1 MQPAFAKTTIT
12 FNLKFSATQSTA
24 QAWVRACPRRTE
36 QQRGRWP
43 SASLPTEGCPSR
55 PVPVAAV
62 GRKQA
67 LPRCPPAMLHSS
79 LGQQPPPPLPVLLL
93 QFLCRLREPVSAG
106 GWRTTWATLSASGLL
121 PRNTQ
126 PRLCLPSRAV
136 GARPPGPG
144 TTACRSSSRP
154 PPHRRSDTHGPPSGP
169 LSSCGL
175 LPPLARL
182 LVKDRLEDRSV
193 ARSRAPRGAAAR
205 TRAWPGSPVL
215 RSSRRPPPSRPAPS
229 PRGSPPRRLTGCE
242 RAIVV
247 PSQQPAVAREQQ
259 QQRRAPPLKPRRWS
273 VAAAATVP
281 RGEPAVPAQGVQLGL
296 QRRAAPSCAPA
307 SPAVPTPPS
316 LEPCRSAS
324 ALPTA
329 AAPRAARGRPAPRA
343 WCSLAPCRWP
353 SVPSAP
359 AHGPQMGVWAY
370 VRSLLRLNRPAPTAE
385 LSSSAAHGGRRV
397 LGLLRAML
405 LGL

>member
-1 MQPAFAKTTIT
+1 M
-12 FNLKFSATQSTA
+12 
-24 QAWVRACPRRTE
+24 RACPRRTE

-259 QQRRAPPLKPRRWS
+259 QQRRAPPLTPRRWS
-273 VAAAATVP
+273 AAA
-281 RGEPAVPAQGVQLGL
+281 
-296 QRRAAPSCAPA
+296 A

-343 WCSLAPCRWP
+343 WCSSAPCRRP

-397 LGLLRAML
+397 LGLLRTML

>member
-1 MQPAFAKTTIT
+1 M
-12 FNLKFSATQSTA
+12 
-24 QAWVRACPRRTE
+24 RACPRRTE

-43 SASLPTEGCPSR
+43 SASLPTKGCPSR
-55 PVPVAAV
+55 PGPVAAV

-79 LGQQPPPPLPVLLL
+79 LGQPLPALWLR
-93 QFLCRLREPVSAG
+93 FLCRLREPVSAG

-126 PRLCLPSRAV
+126 PRLCLPSRAA

-175 LPPLARL
+175 LPAAPPLARL
-182 LVKDRLEDRSV
+182 L
-193 ARSRAPRGAAAR
+193 R
-205 TRAWPGSPVL
+205 TRAWPGSPEL
-215 RSSRRPPPSRPAPS
+215 RSLRRPPPSRPAPS
-229 PRGSPPRRLTGCE
+229 PRGSPPRRLTGE

-247 PSQQPAVAREQQ
+247 PSQQPAAVAREQQ
-259 QQRRAPPLKPRRWS
+259 QQRRAPPLTPRRWS
-273 VAAAATVP
+273 AAA
-281 RGEPAVPAQGVQLGL
+281 
-296 QRRAAPSCAPA
+296 A

-343 WCSLAPCRWP
+343 WCSSAPCRRP

-397 LGLLRAML
+397 LGLLRTMFL
-405 LGL
+405 RL